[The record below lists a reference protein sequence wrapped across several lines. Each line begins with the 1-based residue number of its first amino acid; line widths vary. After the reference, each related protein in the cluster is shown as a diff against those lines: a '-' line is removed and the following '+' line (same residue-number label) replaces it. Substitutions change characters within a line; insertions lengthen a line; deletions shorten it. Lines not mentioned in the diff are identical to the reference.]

1 MTKAEIQARI
11 AELRRLIEKANHD
24 YYDLHQPT
32 VGDRDYDLWEAELL
46 RLEDANPEFRNAASP
61 VRNVAGGVSEGF
73 AKVTHHPPMQSLDK
87 THAKGELAEFDAFV
101 RRTVSGFTYVV
112 EPKVDGVSLS
122 LRYSGGRLVQAAT
135 RGNGT
140 VGDDI
145 TANVRTI
152 RTIPQALPPDAPREL
167 EVRGEAYMTREGFV
181 ELNRRQAEAGL
192 EEFANPRNACAGS
205 LKQLDP
211 KVTAQRPLDVVI
223 YNAGGVGCDAFASH
237 SEMIAAFRAWGFPV
251 APWSQSCRTMD
262 EVFAAIDALQ
272 AKRHTFR
279 FEIDGAVVKIGERR
293 FYAALGATAHGPR
306 WARAYKYEPERA
318 ETVVEAITV
327 QVGRTGILTPVAE
340 LRPTALAGSTITR
353 ATLHNAD
360 QVARQDIRIGD
371 HVWLVKA
378 GDVIPAVDSVIVEKR
393 TGAERVFAMPAA
405 CPVCGGAVVREPG
418 EVAVRCVNPACPA
431 QLARRVEH
439 FASRNALDVKA
450 LGETV
455 VEALVARRM
464 IADPLDL
471 FTLRVVD
478 LYALEISG
486 HRFGKNAE
494 TAKAAL
500 EAAKALPLHRWLYA
514 IGIPNVGV
522 TVAKDI
528 AAAHAKFSDLADS
541 PVLKDVLANDARKGK
556 ERQILKIKVEAA
568 RAVLAFFASDYGRAF
583 AVRMAELGLDPV
595 SERPAAVRTD
605 GPLAGAGCVLTGT
618 LSRPRGDYAKLIE
631 AAGGVV
637 QSAVTSKTRYL
648 IAGANVG
655 ATKTA
660 KARALGTEVIE
671 EARLVELLNAGGRTE
686 GTT

>member
-1 MTKAEIQARI
+1 MTKVEIQARI

-46 RLEDANPEFRNAASP
+46 RLEDANPEFRDAASP

-223 YNAGGVGCDAFASH
+223 YNAGGVGCDGFASH

-279 FEIDGAVVKIGERR
+279 FEIDGAVVKIDERR

-340 LRPTALAGSTITR
+340 LRPTALAGSTIAR

-393 TGAERVFAMPAA
+393 TGAERVFAMPTA

-660 KARALGTEVIE
+660 KARALGTEVID